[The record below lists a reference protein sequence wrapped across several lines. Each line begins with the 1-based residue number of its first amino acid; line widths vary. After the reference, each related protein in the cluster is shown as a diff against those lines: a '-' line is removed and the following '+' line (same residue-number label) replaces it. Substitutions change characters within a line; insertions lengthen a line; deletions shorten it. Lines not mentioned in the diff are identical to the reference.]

1 MIDLTPKQIEAIVPI
16 LTDWALKEII
26 DEFQCEAKLLD
37 SGLSQD
43 EMNFCMDAVNTVEID
58 KKGVETVLINAI
70 ELANHNEDDDL
81 DWEDDPYSD
90 YVKKEM
96 KCLHFS

>member
-1 MIDLTPKQIEAIVPI
+1 
-16 LTDWALKEII
+16 
-26 DEFQCEAKLLD
+26 
-37 SGLSQD
+37 
-43 EMNFCMDAVNTVEID
+43 VEID

>member
-16 LTDWALKEII
+16 LTDWANEKMN
-26 DEFQCEAKLLD
+26 EFQCEAKLLD

-58 KKGVETVLINAI
+58 KKGVEAVLVDAI
-70 ELANHNEDDDL
+70 ELSNHNEDDDL

-90 YVKKEM
+90 YIKQEM